1 MKFKRCEFG
10 HYYDPSKYDRCPH
23 CFARSSGVEAEY
35 TVAKRPVDERV
46 MQAYDLDAYDAP
58 APSPRAAPAPAARG
72 NGGPVQ
78 DDLERMLQYMDRQ
91 SGGEGGR

>member
-46 MQAYDLDAYDAP
+46 MQAYDLDD
-58 APSPRAAPAPAARG
+58 
-72 NGGPVQ
+72 
-78 DDLERMLQYMDRQ
+78 
-91 SGGEGGR
+91 

>member
-46 MQAYDLDAYDAP
+46 MQAYDLDDYDAP
-58 APSPRAAPAPAARG
+58 APSPRAAAAAT
-72 NGGPVQ
+72 
-78 DDLERMLQYMDRQ
+78 
-91 SGGEGGR
+91 ST